1 MSQEYLDRVDEY
13 SKVENAELF
22 PPYPLR
28 GLHIELSN
36 VCNHQC
42 IFCASRKMTR
52 KKGFMDEKLLQRLLD
67 EAYEEG
73 FREVGFYLNG
83 EPFMSKNL
91 AAYVKRA
98 KQKGYSYVYLDSN
111 GGAVQFEFIEEV
123 LDAGL
128 DSIKYSINGTN
139 RENYQFIHGRD
150 DFERALVNLKK
161 TYQYKKEK
169 NPSLNVYVSIAV
181 TKYIEDS
188 LDNFVKQI
196 EHDCDEVL
204 INDVIEMGGYMT
216 EEIPRIRPTEKLHD
230 LSMCIPCYM
239 LWNGLYITY
248 EGYATACC
256 ADYQNYLVYADLNK
270 TTIKDAWHNE
280 LITELRRK
288 HVDGNIKGLPCYTCV
303 QGKKSA
309 WAPMM
314 PECASTICSEE
325 LTMTDLL
332 ERESAYGKTN
342 E

>member
-1 MSQEYLDRVDEY
+1 
-13 SKVENAELF
+13 
-22 PPYPLR
+22 
-28 GLHIELSN
+28 
-36 VCNHQC
+36 
-42 IFCASRKMTR
+42 
-52 KKGFMDEKLLQRLLD
+52 
-67 EAYEEG
+67 
-73 FREVGFYLNG
+73 
-83 EPFMSKNL
+83 MSKNL
-91 AAYVKRA
+91 YTYVKWA

-111 GGAVQFEFIEEV
+111 GGAVQFEFIKEV

-150 DFERALVNLKK
+150 DFEQVLDNLKK

-169 NPSLNVYVSIAV
+169 NLSLHVYVSIAV

-188 LDNFVKQI
+188 LDYFVKQI
-196 EHDCDEVL
+196 ENDCDEVL

-230 LSMCIPCYM
+230 LSMRVPCYM

-256 ADYQNYLVYADLNK
+256 ADYQNYFVYADLNK

-280 LITELRRK
+280 LITELRRR
-288 HVDGNIKGLPCYTCV
+288 HIEGDINGLPCYTCV
-303 QGKKSA
+303 QGKKA
-309 WAPMM
+309 TWAPMM

-325 LTMTDLL
+325 LTMVDLL
-332 ERESAYGKTN
+332 ERESAYKKTN